1 MARVKDLDPLEHTP
15 EQATLFKEIAGPRG
29 GVVRGPFAIW
39 LRNPELADKANQ
51 LGNALRVSGKLDKR
65 LFELAI
71 LVVARSWTAQYEWFA
86 HAEAALAAGLEAST
100 VQALQRAEQPNLT
113 KADEQIVFK
122 VSYELMQDHKVSDA
136 TYQEAEQALGLPL
149 LIELISVIGF
159 YTMVAVVLKGFE
171 APVPGGSLPLSG
183 NGFAHS
189 NSDQTES
196 APQ

>member
-136 TYQEAEQALGLPL
+136 TYQEAEQAFGLPL

-159 YTMVAVVLKGFE
+159 YTMVAVVLNGFE

-189 NSDQTES
+189 NSDRTES

>member
-1 MARVKDLDPLEHTP
+1 MARVKDLDPVEHTP
-15 EQATLFKEIAGPRG
+15 EQAMIFKEIAGPRG

-51 LGNALRVSGKLDKR
+51 LGNALRINGKLDKR

-100 VQALQRAEQPNLT
+100 IQALQRAEEPNLI
-113 KADEQIVFK
+113 KSDEQIVYK

-136 TYQEAEQALGLPL
+136 TYQQAEQALGLPL

-159 YTMVAVVLKGFE
+159 YTMVAVVLNGFE

-183 NGFAHS
+183 NGFAQPI
-189 NSDQTES
+189 SDRSES
-196 APQ
+196 SLQ